1 MAAPL
6 LADNRIPTRLP
17 ATVEQDPDLKA
28 IAFCFDGPVSRLWGS
43 ARSYTA
49 RCSGRR
55 VFSVPRRVAGVQHN
69 DPLRPWHP
77 PNLNALALISPLS
90 YGRPPDLLC

>member
-43 ARSYTA
+43 ARSHTT

-69 DPLRPWHP
+69 DPVCPW
-77 PNLNALALISPLS
+77 
-90 YGRPPDLLC
+90 R